1 LGAAAGQRYSG
12 WMSTNPQSRAYHRC
26 FVSGSE
32 PATTARLVEMVRA
45 LGIEAA
51 SADQIRVGHT
61 ITQEV
66 VRLIAD
72 ADFIAV
78 VITDPAQ
85 AAVAYELGLA
95 QGLGKPAFVVFSGGQ
110 TLDLASAYMVSIAD
124 GRGIESVADDLD
136 RFVRHAKRPGM
147 STRRTEPAATRP
159 LDWARDRLAA
169 LRAEGGRGR
178 YQNFEV
184 LCAEIFRAADAEV
197 ALVGNDRTIGADLV
211 VWLNDVAFELGGPT
225 LVECKFYGGG
235 VGSVIKNSEDTV
247 RRIEAVMDRSDAKLA
262 LLVYDHDRAKA
273 PPSLYETPRV
283 LSFAIEDVIQA
294 VEQGNLDNMILE
306 RRERALFARRPQ

>member
-1 LGAAAGQRYSG
+1 MEIPGQLSVEINK
-12 WMSTNPQSRAYHRC
+12 MSTDPQSRPYRRC
-26 FVSGSE
+26 FVSGND
-32 PATTARLVEMVRA
+32 PATTACLVEMVRA

-51 SADQIRVGHT
+51 SADQIRVGQT

-66 VRLIAD
+66 VRLITD

-95 QGLGKPAFVVFSGGQ
+95 QGLGKPAFVVLSGGQ

-124 GRGIESVADDLD
+124 GREIESVADDLD
-136 RFVRHAKRPGM
+136 RFVRHAKRPVL
-147 STRRTEPAATRP
+147 STGRTEPAAARP
-159 LDWARDRLAA
+159 LDWARDGLAA
-169 LRAEGGRGR
+169 IRAKSGRGR
-178 YQNFEV
+178 YQDFEA
-184 LCAEIFRAADAEV
+184 LCAEIFRAADVEV
-197 ALVGNDRTIGADLV
+197 ELVGKRTIGADLV

-225 LVECKFYGGG
+225 LVECKIYGGG
-235 VGSVIKNSEDTV
+235 VGSVIKNSGDTV
-247 RRIEAVMDRSDAKLA
+247 RSIEAVMDRSDAKLA

-283 LSFAIEDVIQA
+283 LSLAIEDVIQA
-294 VEQGNLDNMILE
+294 VEQGNLDNMILK